1 MHEQELIVE
10 MGRLEATSVHYTTEE
25 NICIYLHPDK
35 SLLWSFILK
44 LHIV

>member
-1 MHEQELIVE
+1 MRVQELRVE
-10 MGRLEATSVHYTTEE
+10 MGTLEATSVHYTAEE
-25 NICIYLHPDK
+25 NTCIYLYPEK